1 MAFDSRTSAK
11 IRQSDLISFTKLS
24 VKMPKE
30 HNEQVHPRSGWAK
43 AGTVIAVLVPALTLL
58 GGAGYQLMEF
68 GNVKATVKQQS
79 LRIDEYREQNRK
91 LSDTR
96 DELSKELNLVKSKLT
111 AAENKLVEVDKQ
123 LGTAYAT
130 IEHYTIT
137 SDRLQRQ
144 LSRNDPCIAIQ
155 QTIAKLEATLARN
168 DYFRLADDRREET
181 KTQIIEHQ
189 GSLRACLGRA

>member
-1 MAFDSRTSAK
+1 
-11 IRQSDLISFTKLS
+11 
-24 VKMPKE
+24 MPNK
-30 HNEQVHPRSGWAK
+30 HNEQGQPRNGWAK

-91 LSDTR
+91 LSDTN
-96 DELSKELNLVKSKLT
+96 DELSKELSLVRSKL
-111 AAENKLVEVDKQ
+111 AATENKLVEADKQ

-130 IEHYTIT
+130 IEQHTIT

-144 LSRNDPCIAIQ
+144 LSRNAPCIAIQ

-181 KTQIIEHQ
+181 KAQIIEHQ
-189 GSLRACLGRA
+189 GSLRACLSRAS